1 MNLQKN
7 QIIELDIISMTAD
20 GSGVG
25 KTDDGIAVFV
35 PQSAVGDKLSVKIL
49 KTKKTYAFG
58 KIESIITPSKD
69 RENPDCLYFNKCGGC
84 AYRHITYDAQKKIK
98 EQKVKD
104 AITRIG
110 GIDENKIKPLI
121 CSDKHK
127 RYRNKA
133 QFPVGTDKDGNITL
147 GFYAFHSHRII
158 DCYDCMLQP
167 EIFKTV
173 MDITRD
179 FMTETNQQPYMET
192 TGKGKLRHLY
202 IRYGEKTDELMVCY
216 VVNGNGLK
224 HEDWLVERLKR
235 GLPNLKSVV
244 ININRDKTNVILG
257 DRNRVIF
264 GQGFIYDKL
273 CGFTFK
279 ISPLSFYQV
288 NRETAEILYNKAKE
302 YANLKGDEV
311 LFDLYCGTGTI
322 GLSMAKDCKQL
333 IGVEIIADAIED
345 AKENARI
352 NNINNAEFIC
362 GSASEAALML
372 EKENIK
378 PDVVIVDPPRKG
390 LEKNLIE
397 AITRIKPKR
406 VVYVSCDPAT
416 LARDLKIF
424 SEQGYHTQ
432 EITPVDMFP
441 GTSHVECVVLM
452 SKNNI

>member
-7 QIIELDIISMTAD
+7 QIIELVITSMTAE

-25 KTDDGIAVFV
+25 KTDEGIAVFV
-35 PQSAVGDKLSVKIL
+35 PQSAVGDRLSVKIL

-69 RENPDCLYFNKCGGC
+69 RKNPDCPYFNKCGGC
-84 AYRHITYDAQKKIK
+84 VYRHITYDAEKKIK

-104 AITRIG
+104 AVTRIG
-110 GIDENKIKPLI
+110 GIEESKIKTLI
-121 CSDKHK
+121 SSDKFN

-133 QFPVGTDKDGNITL
+133 QFPVGTDSDGKIML

-158 DCYDCMLQP
+158 DCDDCMLQP

-173 MDITRD
+173 MNITRD
-179 FMTETNQQPYMET
+179 FMTETNQKPYDEA

-202 IRYGEKTDELMVCY
+202 IRYGEKTGELMVCY
-216 VVNGNGLK
+216 IVNGNGLK
-224 HEDWLVERLKR
+224 QEDLLVERLKNT
-235 GLPNLKSVV
+235 LTDLKSVV
-244 ININRDKTNVILG
+244 INSNREKTNVILG
-257 DRNRVIF
+257 SKNRVAF
-264 GQGFIYDKL
+264 GQGFIYDEL
-273 CGFTFK
+273 CGLKFK
-279 ISPLSFYQV
+279 ISSMSFYQV

-302 YANLKGDEV
+302 YANLTGDEV

-322 GLSMAKDCKQL
+322 GLSMAKGCKQL

-352 NNINNAEFIC
+352 NNINNARFIC
-362 GSASEAALML
+362 GNAFDTAIML

-378 PDVVIVDPPRKG
+378 PDVVVVDPPRKG
-390 LEKNLIE
+390 LKKDLIDT
-397 AITRIKPKR
+397 IVRMNPDRI
-406 VVYVSCDPAT
+406 VYVSCDPAT

-424 SEQGYHTQ
+424 AEQKYETQ

-441 GTSHVECVVLM
+441 GTSNVESVALM
-452 SKNNI
+452 LRI